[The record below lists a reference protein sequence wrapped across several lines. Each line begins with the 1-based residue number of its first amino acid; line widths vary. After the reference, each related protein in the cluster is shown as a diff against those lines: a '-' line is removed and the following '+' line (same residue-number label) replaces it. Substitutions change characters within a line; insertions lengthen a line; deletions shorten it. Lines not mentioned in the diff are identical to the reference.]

1 MLLNT
6 FISKNLERIYNI
18 KIIYWLALFFT
29 LSFVIRLIL
38 FFAPIESLTALQGDE
53 QAYTSMA
60 ESIFNGTGWEDYA
73 GRSSYLP
80 PLLPIMLALTY
91 QLFEVDYNSAKVLMI
106 ILSSFVAPAIF
117 IVTKTLFNNKL
128 AVSLTAAIIVTF
140 YPPSIYYSNMLL
152 TENAASLFA
161 PLILVSYL
169 LTSKTHSFWGALLS
183 GILWGLAAL
192 NRPVF
197 LMLPIFLLI
206 SQILLQIISRS
217 TYWRWRF
224 RNWAIGI
231 LVMVITI
238 SPWTVHNYLVHEKFV
253 PIHSA
258 SGYMML
264 ICNGQLNHPDIQKGL
279 FYYKDK
285 QYETILNRTLNEI
298 EKDEIAMEMAVSE
311 IRENWS
317 LLLKPVL
324 NRAKNFWT
332 WRPDPYD
339 STFTRNDLVMA
350 IIWIPILFFFT
361 FSLFNRK
368 VQTSW
373 PALAIILY
381 VFITILPFWGSPR
394 FRFPIDSL
402 IIMYASFGFI
412 EAISIILNKLDS
424 YLYIQKKSQMN
435 D

>member
-1 MLLNT
+1 MLNT
-6 FISKNLERIYNI
+6 VISKNLERIYNT
-18 KIIYWLALFFT
+18 KIIFWLTLFFI

-53 QAYTSMA
+53 QAYSSMA
-60 ESIFNGTGWEDYA
+60 ESIFNGTGWQDYA

-80 PLLPIMLALTY
+80 PLLPIMLALSY
-91 QLFEVDYNSAKVLMI
+91 QLFEVDHNSAKVLMI

-117 IVTKTLFNNKL
+117 IVSKTLFENKL
-128 AVSLTAAIIVTF
+128 SVSLMTATIVTF

-161 PLILVSYL
+161 PLILISYL
-169 LTSKTHSFWGALLS
+169 LTSKTHSFWGTIIS

-217 TYWRWRF
+217 TCWRWRF
-224 RNWAIGI
+224 TNWAIGI
-231 LVMVITI
+231 LVMIITI
-238 SPWTVHNYLVHEKFV
+238 SPWTVHNYLVHDTFV

-264 ICNGQLNHPDIQKGL
+264 ICNGKLNHPDIQKGL

-285 QYETILNRTLNEI
+285 QYETVLNDTLNEI

-373 PALAIILY
+373 PALAIVLY
-381 VFITILPFWGSPR
+381 VFVTILPFWGSPR

>member
-1 MLLNT
+1 MLNT
-6 FISKNLERIYNI
+6 VISKNLERIYNT
-18 KIIYWLALFFT
+18 KIIFWLTLFFI

-53 QAYTSMA
+53 QAYSSMA
-60 ESIFNGTGWEDYA
+60 ESIFNGTGWQDYA

-80 PLLPIMLALTY
+80 PLLPIMLALSY
-91 QLFEVDYNSAKVLMI
+91 QLFEVDHNSAKVLMI

-117 IVTKTLFNNKL
+117 IVSKILFDNKL
-128 AVSLTAAIIVTF
+128 SVSLMAATIVTF

-161 PLILVSYL
+161 PLILISYL
-169 LTSKTHSFWGALLS
+169 LTSKTHSFWGTIIS

-217 TYWRWRF
+217 ICWRWRF
-224 RNWAIGI
+224 TNWAIGI
-231 LVMVITI
+231 LVMIITI
-238 SPWTVHNYLVHEKFV
+238 SPWTVHNYLVHDTFV

-264 ICNGQLNHPDIQKGL
+264 ICNGKLNHPDIQKGL

-285 QYETILNRTLNEI
+285 QYETVLNDTLNEI
-298 EKDEIAMEMAVSE
+298 EKDEIAMEMALSE
-311 IRENWS
+311 IRENWP
-317 LLLKPVL
+317 LLFKPVL

-350 IIWIPILFFFT
+350 IIWIPILFFFI

-373 PALAIILY
+373 PALAIVLY
-381 VFITILPFWGSPR
+381 VFVTILPFWGSPR

-412 EAISIILNKLDS
+412 EVISIVLNKFDS
-424 YLYIQKKSQMN
+424 SLYIQRKSQMK

>member
-1 MLLNT
+1 MILNI
-6 FISKNLERIYNI
+6 FRSKNLEKIYNT
-18 KIIYWLALFFT
+18 KIIYWLILFFI
-29 LSFVIRLIL
+29 LSFVTRLIL
-38 FFAPIESLTALQGDE
+38 FFAPIESLTTLQGDE

-60 ESIFNGTGWEDYA
+60 ESIFNGTGWQDYA

-91 QLFEVDYNSAKVLMI
+91 QLFDVDYNASKILMI
-106 ILSSFVAPAIF
+106 TLSSLVAPAIF
-117 IVTKTLFNNKL
+117 IVSKTLFNNKL
-128 AVSLTAAIIVTF
+128 GVGLIAAIIVTF
-140 YPPSIYYSNMLL
+140 YPPSLYYSNMLL
-152 TENAASLFA
+152 TENAASLFT
-161 PLILVSYL
+161 PLILISYL
-169 LTSKTHSFWGALLS
+169 LTSKTHSFWGAVIS
-183 GILWGLAAL
+183 GTLWGLAAL

-206 SQILLQIISRS
+206 SQILLQIISKS
-217 TYWRWRF
+217 TFWRWRF

-231 LVMVITI
+231 LVMIITI

-264 ICNGQLNHPDIQKGL
+264 ICNGKLNHPDIQKGL

-285 QYETILNRTLNEI
+285 QYETILNDTLNEI
-298 EKDEIAMEMAVSE
+298 EKDEEAMKMALSE
-311 IRENWS
+311 IRKNWS
-317 LLLKPVL
+317 LLPKPLL

-339 STFTRNDLVMA
+339 STFTTNDLIMA

-373 PALAIILY
+373 PALAIIMY
-381 VFITILPFWGSPR
+381 VFVTILPFWGSPR

>member
-1 MLLNT
+1 MLNT
-6 FISKNLERIYNI
+6 VISKNLERIYNT
-18 KIIYWLALFFT
+18 KIIFWLTLFFI

-53 QAYTSMA
+53 QAYSSMA
-60 ESIFNGTGWEDYA
+60 ESIFNGTGWQDYA

-80 PLLPIMLALTY
+80 PLLPIMLALSY
-91 QLFEVDYNSAKVLMI
+91 QLFEVDHNSAKVLMI

-117 IVTKTLFNNKL
+117 IVSKTLFENKL
-128 AVSLTAAIIVTF
+128 SVSLMTATIVTF

-161 PLILVSYL
+161 PLILISYL
-169 LTSKTHSFWGALLS
+169 LTSKTHSFWGTIIS

-217 TYWRWRF
+217 TCWRWRF
-224 RNWAIGI
+224 TNWAIGI
-231 LVMVITI
+231 LVMIITI
-238 SPWTVHNYLVHEKFV
+238 SPWTVHNYLVHDTFV

-264 ICNGQLNHPDIQKGL
+264 ICNGKLNHPDIQKGL

-285 QYETILNRTLNEI
+285 QYETVLNDTLNEI
-298 EKDEIAMEMAVSE
+298 EKDEIAMEMALSE

-373 PALAIILY
+373 PALAIVLY
-381 VFITILPFWGSPR
+381 VFVTILPFWGSPR

-412 EAISIILNKLDS
+412 EVISIALNKFDS
-424 YLYIQKKSQMN
+424 SLYIQRKSQMR

>member
-1 MLLNT
+1 MILNT
-6 FISKNLERIYNI
+6 FRSKNLEKIYNT
-18 KIIYWLALFFT
+18 KIIYWLILFFI
-29 LSFVIRLIL
+29 LSFITRLIL
-38 FFAPIESLTALQGDE
+38 FFAPIENLTALHGDE

-60 ESIFNGTGWEDYA
+60 ESIFNGTGWQDYA

-91 QLFEVDYNSAKVLMI
+91 QLFDVDYNASKILMI
-106 ILSSFVAPAIF
+106 TLSSLVAPTIF
-117 IVTKTLFNNKL
+117 IVSKTLFDNKL
-128 AVSLTAAIIVTF
+128 AASLTAGTIVTF

-152 TENAASLFA
+152 TENAASLFI
-161 PLILVSYL
+161 PLILISYL
-169 LTSKTHSFWGALLS
+169 LTSKTHSFWGTVIS

-206 SQILLQIISRS
+206 SQILLQIMSKSIF
-217 TYWRWRF
+217 WRWRF

-231 LVMVITI
+231 LVMFITI
-238 SPWTVHNYLVHEKFV
+238 APWTIHNYLVHEKFV

-264 ICNGQLNHPDIQKGL
+264 ICNGKLNHPDIQKGL

-285 QYETILNRTLNEI
+285 HYETVLNDTLNEI
-298 EKDEIAMEMAVSE
+298 EKDEEAMKMALSE
-311 IRENWS
+311 IRKNWS
-317 LLLKPVL
+317 LLSKPVL

-339 STFTRNDLVMA
+339 STFTANDLIMA
-350 IIWIPILFFFT
+350 ILWIPILLFFT
-361 FSLFNRK
+361 FSLFKRE

-373 PALAIILY
+373 PALAIIMY
-381 VFITILPFWGSPR
+381 VFVTILPFWGSPR

-402 IIMYASFGFI
+402 IIMLASFSFI
-412 EAISIILNKLDS
+412 ELIPTFTDKFGN
-424 YLYIQKKSQMN
+424 YLFIKRKSK
-435 D
+435 

>member
-1 MLLNT
+1 MTLNI
-6 FISKNLERIYNI
+6 FRNKNLEKIYNA
-18 KIIYWLALFFT
+18 KIIYWLILFFI
-29 LSFVIRLIL
+29 LSFVTRLIL
-38 FFAPIESLTALQGDE
+38 FFAPIDSLTTLQGDE

-60 ESIFNGTGWEDYA
+60 ESIFNGSGWQDYA

-80 PLLPIMLALTY
+80 PLLPIILALTY
-91 QLFEVDYNSAKVLMI
+91 QLFDVDYNASKILMI
-106 ILSSFVAPAIF
+106 TLSSLVAPAIF
-117 IVTKTLFNNKL
+117 IVSKTLFNNKL

-152 TENAASLFA
+152 TENAASLFT
-161 PLILVSYL
+161 PLILISYL
-169 LTSKTHSFWGALLS
+169 LTSKTHSFWGAVVS

-206 SQILLQIISRS
+206 SQILLQIISKS
-217 TYWRWRF
+217 TFWRWRF

-231 LVMVITI
+231 LVMIITI
-238 SPWTVHNYLVHEKFV
+238 APWTVHNYLVHEKFV
-253 PIHSA
+253 PLHSA

-264 ICNGQLNHPDIQKGL
+264 ICNGKLNHPDIQKGL

-285 QYETILNRTLNEI
+285 QYETILNDTLNEI
-298 EKDEIAMEMAVSE
+298 EKDEEAMKMALSE
-311 IRENWS
+311 IRKNWR
-317 LLLKPVL
+317 LLPEPLL
-324 NRAKNFWT
+324 NRAKHFWT

-339 STFTRNDLVMA
+339 STFTTNDLIMA

-361 FSLFNRK
+361 FSLFNRT

-373 PALAIILY
+373 PALAIIMY
-381 VFITILPFWGSPR
+381 VFVTILPFWGSPR

-402 IIMYASFGFI
+402 IIMLASFSFI
-412 EAISIILNKLDS
+412 EVISIFKNKSGNHLF
-424 YLYIQKKSQMN
+424 IKRKSK
-435 D
+435 

>member
-1 MLLNT
+1 MLNT
-6 FISKNLERIYNI
+6 VISKNLERIYNT
-18 KIIYWLALFFT
+18 KIIFWLTLFFI

-53 QAYTSMA
+53 QAYSSMA
-60 ESIFNGTGWEDYA
+60 ESIFNGTGWQDYA

-80 PLLPIMLALTY
+80 PLLPIMLALSY
-91 QLFEVDYNSAKVLMI
+91 QLFEVDHNSAKVLMI
-106 ILSSFVAPAIF
+106 LLSSFVAPAIF
-117 IVTKTLFNNKL
+117 IVSKTLFENKL
-128 AVSLTAAIIVTF
+128 AVSLMTATIVTF

-161 PLILVSYL
+161 PLILISYL
-169 LTSKTHSFWGALLS
+169 LTSKTHSFWGTIIS

-217 TYWRWRF
+217 ICWRWRF
-224 RNWAIGI
+224 TNWAIGI
-231 LVMVITI
+231 LVMIITI
-238 SPWTVHNYLVHEKFV
+238 SPWTVHNYLVHDTFV

-264 ICNGQLNHPDIQKGL
+264 ICNGKLNHPDIQKGL

-285 QYETILNRTLNEI
+285 QYETVLNDTLNEI
-298 EKDEIAMEMAVSE
+298 EKDEIAMEMALSE
-311 IRENWS
+311 IRENWP
-317 LLLKPVL
+317 LLFKPVL

-373 PALAIILY
+373 PALAIVLY
-381 VFITILPFWGSPR
+381 VFVTILPFWGSPR

-412 EAISIILNKLDS
+412 EVISIVLNKFDS
-424 YLYIQKKSQMN
+424 SLYIQRKSQMK